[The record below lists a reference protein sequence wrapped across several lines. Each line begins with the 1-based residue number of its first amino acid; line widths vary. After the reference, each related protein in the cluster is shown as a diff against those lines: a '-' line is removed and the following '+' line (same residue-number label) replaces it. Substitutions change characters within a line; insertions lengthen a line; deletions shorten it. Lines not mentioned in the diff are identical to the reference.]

1 MKNHMISDRF
11 KELVNDYYTKPTDE
25 EISGSFLSIISDDPP
40 VRTQKTLSSQ
50 REKKKQ
56 STPEI
61 NVPGIKEMFRRQAEN
76 GQRNEQTGKKMICN

>member
-1 MKNHMISDRF
+1 MISDRF

-25 EISGSFLSIISDDPP
+25 EIFGSFLSIISDDSP
-40 VRTQKTLSSQ
+40 VRTQKTLSFQ

-61 NVPGIKEMFRRQAEN
+61 NVPGIGNVPSPSSKWPTK
-76 GQRNEQTGKKMICN
+76 QTDGKN